1 MCLQAL
7 SMAEV
12 VSCLPS
18 FGGLHFW
25 AGPADLKAD
34 NITREVMCT
43 ILRSLK
49 IFDVPA
55 GPVHGRNRVFLAQ
68 FWGPVLLGPTPG
80 PQEGQIPSLC
90 RLDDRCAALL
100 LSLKLTSLHSL

>member
-1 MCLQAL
+1 
-7 SMAEV
+7 MAEV

-25 AGPADLKAD
+25 TGPADLKAD
-34 NITREVMCT
+34 NITHEVMCT

-55 GPVHGRNRVFLAQ
+55 GPVHGRNCVFLAQ
-68 FWGPVLLGPTPG
+68 LGGPILLG
-80 PQEGQIPSLC
+80 
-90 RLDDRCAALL
+90 
-100 LSLKLTSLHSL
+100 LTSGT

>member
-1 MCLQAL
+1 MKSEGLHVLADAPPSRCQGLWMCLQAL

-34 NITREVMCT
+34 NITVER
-43 ILRSLK
+43 
-49 IFDVPA
+49 
-55 GPVHGRNRVFLAQ
+55 
-68 FWGPVLLGPTPG
+68 
-80 PQEGQIPSLC
+80 
-90 RLDDRCAALL
+90 
-100 LSLKLTSLHSL
+100 